1 MKDRIRQIMESQK
14 MTQQNFSQFLGIS
27 SAALSSIFNGRTKP
41 TLNIVEAIHRKL
53 PQVNMLWLLYG
64 EGESLSPST
73 VGETTQPEAVE
84 RRQGGLQFDFE
95 DAPQE
100 PVKTPSVHARRTVKE
115 PADVA
120 ETMKNPD
127 NVVRH
132 IIEIKVY
139 YDDLTYESFVPKRQ

>member
-73 VGETTQPEAVE
+73 VGETTQPEPVE

-115 PADVA
+115 PADVV

-127 NVVRH
+127 NAVRH